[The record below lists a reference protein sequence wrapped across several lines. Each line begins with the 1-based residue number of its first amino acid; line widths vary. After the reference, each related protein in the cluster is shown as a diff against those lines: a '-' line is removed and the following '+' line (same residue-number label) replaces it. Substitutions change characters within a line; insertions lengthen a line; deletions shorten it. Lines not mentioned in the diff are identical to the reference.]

1 MNKREANKLK
11 VEKQMLKKNIL
22 KSIKKGNDTEIS
34 FLVNQYRKKYGKL
47 WEQQNLCIL
56 LI

>member
-47 WEQQNLCIL
+47 
-56 LI
+56 